1 MPFDASGQFGYS
13 PDTELPAVP
22 NTVIKSAPYNALAA
36 EIAAALGLTFLRD
49 GSVAATGDFDL
60 DGNTIQKLGLVYDRL
75 AAARQSQV
83 QVVQQALAAG
93 EVGLLK
99 DSSVWKVNHTA
110 SNVSGLPASAPT
122 EGLLT
127 IVALPDDE
135 VLQTY
140 ITDGQDYERTYDGTS
155 WGDWT
160 VIDYTAGFTITDWN
174 MTAPAGSTTAALPEG
189 AKDGQM
195 YRVTAGGVFGG
206 LTTEVGDYYLLY
218 GGMAKL
224 LPLYQ
229 VTPRL
234 TVGVWN
240 PVTSTQRNQ
249 ATAYPYGEST
259 SYASPPAGKKGGTI
273 GFTVAAGVPVADSVG
288 SYRYTGFRVANG
300 GADSYFA
307 NVGQLRVDQLKI
319 KSLAGNHNYGTA
331 VIIVN
336 DNAVNVSS
344 IIAEVLTNSP
354 TGSYVYTAFIYA
366 YTGTTS
372 SVSQYLYGLC
382 SDGAGTSSTLFPAT
396 APSTPNGQLQL
407 TLAANTVTVDGVG
420 SSFSMPN
427 GVASFYPVQQGSSKE
442 IYVLL
447 YSLEPNGSA
456 LLDDYRFTLETDV
469 GVDTVVSGATKP
481 ADAVDGKVYRITG
494 AGTYDGIELFVNDY
508 VQFYNNTDD
517 FIITRLGDGTLAG
530 TITAH
535 IANTSNPHSVTKTQV
550 GLGNVDNTADADKPV
565 STAQQ
570 TALDGKLTDIQSP
583 AATGETLVMTKSTV
597 YARLKKLIASGDISI
612 SSAVDLITIG
622 LTGSTLKLWQELS
635 ANLGGR
641 YSRTFRAK
649 RQDNENAGLPV
660 NVYLAGAYAT
670 NQPTTIS
677 SYYYSVS
684 LADPNGHNGTGYL
697 GYGAID
703 LQIRRD
709 NTSST
714 PSGDYSVALGHRN
727 SVTGSNSVCIS
738 ANANVDKAV
747 SSNDSYF
754 MGTSATIT
762 GTGGSN
768 YLIGSGI
775 IGGSSGNN
783 YVFGSAGLYGSASR
797 NYIIGTMTGTAS
809 GYSVLG
815 DTVGLFSAEQNIIL
829 SSVGTIYGNIT
840 DRNMKGVLV
849 TCTSRK
855 LNSNTYPRQTV
866 TIGVTNSASN
876 AQNQTWVTMTTNDPL
891 GLQSPSTTNVYKL
904 PHTGQ
909 GNAVAFCGYVSVY
922 GAVGHRLMKIEGSV
936 YSNVVT
942 FSKVHLG
949 GTTSDDAVIDARVI
963 ESSGYLYIEFKGDI
977 AAGNSLYGSAIF
989 DFFELF

>member
-307 NVGQLRVDQLKI
+307 NVGQLRIDQLKI

-382 SDGAGTSSTLFPAT
+382 SDGTGTSSTLFPAT

-535 IANTSNPHSVTKTQV
+535 IANTSNPHSVTKAQV
-550 GLGNVDNTADADKPV
+550 GLGNADNTSDVDKPV

-570 TALDGKLTDIQSP
+570 TALDGKLTELTSP
-583 AATGETLVMTKSTV
+583 AATGEALHMTKSGV
-597 YARLKKLIASGDISI
+597 NGQLKKLKSSGDTTLTSDGDSVTVGLLGNALKYWAEVVGSI
-612 SSAVDLITIG
+612 SSKFWRSFKPTRQAGEANTTAIDGFFSG
-622 LTGSTLKLWQELS
+622 LHASGTATGNDSH
-635 ANLGGR
+635 
-641 YSRTFRAK
+641 
-649 RQDNENAGLPV
+649 
-660 NVYLAGAYAT
+660 
-670 NQPTTIS
+670 
-677 SYYYSVS
+677 YYSIS
-684 LADPNGHNGTGYL
+684 FADPAGTFGGISL
-697 GYGAID
+697 GRGALD
-703 LQIRRD
+703 LQVYR
-709 NTSST
+709 TAT
-714 PSGDYSVALGHRN
+714 TYCASGVYAVALGANNLVSGANSIAISAQKTLTQVTGAN
-727 SVTGSNSVCIS
+727 SVFIGDQAT
-738 ANANVDKAV
+738 V
-747 SSNDSYF
+747 SGQYNF
-754 MGTSATIT
+754 
-762 GTGGSN
+762 
-768 YLIGSGI
+768 
-775 IGGSSGNN
+775 IGGSGGGNLITVSGNYN
-783 YVFGSAGLYGSASR
+783 YSFGYSNISGS
-797 NYIIGTMTGTAS
+797 T
-809 GYSVLG
+809 YSVLG
-815 DTVGLFSAEQNIIL
+815 NTNRTLAASGNIIL
-829 SSVGTIYGNIT
+829 SGVPVIYGSIDDRGIKGVYVWSCSRKVNQNTNPQQQYNIT
-840 DRNMKGVLV
+840 LMGSTPNTNTGVWV
-849 TCTSRK
+849 TTTTAD
-855 LNSNTYPRQTV
+855 LLAGEGITTTNTYKMVAAGTDMAVCFSGFAR
-866 TIGVTNSASN
+866 ISSN
-876 AQNQTWVTMTTNDPL
+876 L
-891 GLQSPSTTNVYKL
+891 GLKI
-904 PHTGQ
+904 
-909 GNAVAFCGYVSVY
+909 F
-922 GAVGHRLMKIEGSV
+922 KIEGRYYGS
-936 YSNVVT
+936 SQTLDVT
-942 FSKVHLG
+942 ITDNG
-949 GTTSDDAVIDARVI
+949 GTTSDPTHGAIQIVKSGQQLYLQFKVDAAIGVSSTI
-963 ESSGYLYIEFKGDI
+963 ECRAMLYFTE
-977 AAGNSLYGSAIF
+977 LGS
-989 DFFELF
+989 